1 MTVNQIFTGH
11 VCIPQFLFFWT
22 MSFLSFLC
30 TNFSII
36 MQYIAQQGHGS
47 DLILKDNIKTVR
59 GSYVACIFSC
69 GTCVTT
75 A

>member
-1 MTVNQIFTGH
+1 
-11 VCIPQFLFFWT
+11 
-22 MSFLSFLC
+22 
-30 TNFSII
+30 

-59 GSYVACIFSC
+59 GSYVACIFSY